1 MTIDNSQGPGEIA
14 DLFGTK
20 YSELYQSVS
29 YDSQQMDSLKSHV
42 KILVNEHC
50 DGSICSCMS
59 DHSITVEDVQDHVT
73 KLKCGKKDGSDGVYS
88 DHLIHGTRTLYVH
101 LSLLFSVMLRHG
113 SVPDSLCTSTLIPIP
128 KSKRKSTNDSNNY
141 RAIALSSILGKLLDK
156 VLLTRCS
163 SVFQTSDLQFGFKKY
178 HSTTQCTMV
187 VNEVVNYY
195 LTHDSPVYCVLLDA
209 SRAFDRVNYV
219 KLFDI
224 LLRRNLCPIVVKFL
238 LNMYTSQMIR
248 VRWGSHL
255 SDVHRVY
262 NGVKQGGVLSPIL
275 FIMYMDELLCRLSK
289 SHKGCHIGASF
300 MGALGYADDIVLLTP
315 TVSSCTDLLDICAS
329 FAEEYDVIFNS
340 SKSKLLVYGCGKFPA
355 NGLQFS
361 GGIISQVAND
371 NHLGN
376 AIGVDSDTAAIDR
389 SITELYSKTNM
400 IMSHFSHCNV
410 DVRYEL
416 FKTFCMP
423 LYGCALW
430 KYTGIDI
437 KRFYTAWRKCVRR
450 ILGVPYTT
458 HCNLLSYICNDDDVV
473 TQLSRRFVKF
483 VQTVHKSGNRVS
495 NLCIKVALAG
505 SRSNIS
511 DTMSLITSHFNI
523 PRYDIFNIPVSH
535 LKSTSVSHLADV
547 ASVIRDILHK
557 RVNLLTCNECADMLY
572 ILCTN

>member
-1 MTIDNSQGPGEIA
+1 
-14 DLFGTK
+14 
-20 YSELYQSVS
+20 
-29 YDSQQMDSLKSHV
+29 
-42 KILVNEHC
+42 
-50 DGSICSCMS
+50 
-59 DHSITVEDVQDHVT
+59 
-73 KLKCGKKDGSDGVYS
+73 
-88 DHLIHGTRTLYVH
+88 
-101 LSLLFSVMLRHG
+101 
-113 SVPDSLCTSTLIPIP
+113 
-128 KSKRKSTNDSNNY
+128 
-141 RAIALSSILGKLLDK
+141 
-156 VLLTRCS
+156 
-163 SVFQTSDLQFGFKKY
+163 
-178 HSTTQCTMV
+178 
-187 VNEVVNYY
+187 
-195 LTHDSPVYCVLLDA
+195 
-209 SRAFDRVNYV
+209 
-219 KLFDI
+219 
-224 LLRRNLCPIVVKFL
+224 
-238 LNMYTSQMIR
+238 
-248 VRWGSHL
+248 
-255 SDVHRVY
+255 
-262 NGVKQGGVLSPIL
+262 
-275 FIMYMDELLCRLSK
+275 
-289 SHKGCHIGASF
+289 
-300 MGALGYADDIVLLTP
+300 
-315 TVSSCTDLLDICAS
+315 
-329 FAEEYDVIFNS
+329 
-340 SKSKLLVYGCGKFPA
+340 
-355 NGLQFS
+355 
-361 GGIISQVAND
+361 
-371 NHLGN
+371 
-376 AIGVDSDTAAIDR
+376 
-389 SITELYSKTNM
+389 M